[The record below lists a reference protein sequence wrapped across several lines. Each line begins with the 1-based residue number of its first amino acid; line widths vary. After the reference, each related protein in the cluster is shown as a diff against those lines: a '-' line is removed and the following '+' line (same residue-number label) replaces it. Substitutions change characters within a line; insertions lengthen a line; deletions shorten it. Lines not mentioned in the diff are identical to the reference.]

1 MTTTENPG
9 ERNGAMTS
17 NETTATTRAAARRRS
32 GGRHPESAPP
42 RTATTRDVTL
52 INRTAILDL
61 LRSAGPLSRREIRH
75 RTGLSSATVERLCQA
90 LLEEGALENGGLDR
104 SSTGRPS
111 NLLKYVADIRTVA
124 AIDVTENN
132 ARGRI
137 LDLGGTVLYETY
149 ESFDF
154 TASNPSTARLD
165 GLLTLVDRI
174 ASDETGVSA
183 PLTGIGIALPGIT
196 NDGTVVNAIELD
208 WRNVPVA
215 RIVSERT
222 GLPVLAEND
231 ANATAYC
238 ELLHGAARHAESA
251 VALVL
256 GTGIGAGIVSE
267 GRIHRGFG
275 SAAGEVG
282 YLLTSSEAFS
292 RYFTDL
298 GDVEG
303 TISAQVQPYLRT
315 DDGHVDR
322 RIGPAFRA
330 MMALVEQGD
339 AEAAKARDEFFDNIA
354 LICAAATVVLAP
366 SVIVLAGAF
375 AQYSELSA
383 EQITRRLVGR
393 IPSVPSIVPSRLGFD
408 AAITG
413 IGDLAIERARH
424 TTYLA

>member
-1 MTTTENPG
+1 M
-9 ERNGAMTS
+9 
-17 NETTATTRAAARRRS
+17 TATTNGSGEAGRARPDAGRTGRPRRAARAHS
-32 GGRHPESAPP
+32 EPGAP
-42 RTATTRDVTL
+42 RTATTRDVTE

-61 LRSAGPLSRREIRH
+61 LRSSGPLSRREIGR

-90 LLEEGALENGGLDR
+90 LLDEGALVNGGLDR
-104 SSTGRPS
+104 SATGRPS
-111 NLLKYVADIRTVA
+111 NLLKYVADISAVA

-137 LDLGGTVLYETY
+137 LDLGGNVLYETY

-154 TASNPSTARLD
+154 TPPNASTARLD
-165 GLLTLVDRI
+165 GLLALVDRI
-174 ASDETGVSA
+174 TSEETKVSA
-183 PLTGIGIALPGIT
+183 PLAGIGIALPGIT
-196 NDGTVVNAIELD
+196 HDGTVVNAIELD
-208 WRNVPVA
+208 WRGVPVA
-215 RIVSERT
+215 SIVSERT

-231 ANATAYC
+231 ANATAYS
-238 ELLHGAARHAESA
+238 ELLHGVARNADSA

-282 YLLTSSEAFS
+282 YLLTSSASFS

-298 GDVEG
+298 GDVEEA
-303 TISAQVQPYLRT
+303 ISSEIRPYLQT

-330 MMALVEQGD
+330 MMRLAEQGD
-339 AEAAKARDEFFDNIA
+339 DDAARARDEFFDNIA
-354 LICAAATVVLAP
+354 LICAAITVVLAP

-375 AQYSELSA
+375 AQYSVVSA

-393 IPSVPSIVPSRLGFD
+393 IPSVPSIVPNSLGFD

-413 IGDLAIERARH
+413 IGDLAIERARA
-424 TTYLA
+424 TTYLT